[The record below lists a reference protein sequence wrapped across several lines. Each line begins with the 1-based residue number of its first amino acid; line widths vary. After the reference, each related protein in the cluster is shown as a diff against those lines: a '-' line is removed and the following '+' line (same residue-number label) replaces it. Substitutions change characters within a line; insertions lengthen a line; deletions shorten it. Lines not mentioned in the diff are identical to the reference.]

1 MRRNSGAPSSER
13 GERKKERGRGKRVGG
28 DEEIRSGEV
37 HVDTGICNRQLGLL
51 SATRKHLGPEINYSG
66 GEESRPDYY
75 STGTHVFSGSSHL
88 LKWNIYPVFLKPKLK
103 AQTFSFNEA
112 TLFVCGV

>member
-1 MRRNSGAPSSER
+1 METIMRRNSGAPSSER

-66 GEESRPDYY
+66 GGRVP
-75 STGTHVFSGSSHL
+75 TRL
-88 LKWNIYPVFLKPKLK
+88 LFDRNACLFWK
-103 AQTFSFNEA
+103 FSFAQMEY
-112 TLFVCGV
+112 LSGFS